1 MTKDS
6 SNNNNN
12 NNRLIKFPCDFQ
24 IKVVS
29 NSNFNLEEFVTNTVH
44 KHTPDMEYIP
54 TSSNTSSKGN
64 YQAVT
69 VTIKAK
75 NQQQI
80 DAIYLDLTAN
90 KNIIMV
96 L

>member
-1 MTKDS
+1 MKKGPSDS
-6 SNNNNN
+6 SDNTD
-12 NNRLIKFPCDFQ
+12 LIKFPCDFP

-29 NSNFNLEEFVTNTVH
+29 NADFELEDFTTQVVH
-44 KHTPDMEYIP
+44 KHIPDMEYIP
-54 TSSNTSSKGN
+54 TSTNKSSKGN
-64 YQAVT
+64 YKAIT
-69 VTIKAK
+69 ITIKAT

-80 DAIYLDLTAN
+80 DAIYTDLTAN

>member
-1 MTKDS
+1 MKKPP
-6 SNNNNN
+6 NNTDDNNK
-12 NNRLIKFPCDFQ
+12 LIKFPCDFS

-29 NSNFNLEEFVTNTVH
+29 NANFDLEDFTTKVVH
-44 KHTPDMEYIP
+44 QHIQEMEYIP
-54 TSSNTSSKGN
+54 TSTKKSSKGN
-64 YQAVT
+64 YKAIT
-69 VTIKAK
+69 ITIKAQ

-80 DAIYLDLTAN
+80 DAIYTDLTAN